1 MKTVWVG
8 GNITIVWIA
17 KYIEKRPVNFI
28 GASNTL
34 FYRWFRKIRYT
45 VAYSNTNICCS
56 ILRSVNSFF
65 PLLLTLFF
73 CTIQIYK
80 TLRMTR
86 AAVKVVEET
95 FQISPQPN
103 ISTTVRSPL
112 TIAVNELITWSKR
125 TCCLT
130 LSLTR
135 TPTNANA
142 AKHDKRI

>member
-17 KYIEKRPVNFI
+17 KYIEKRPVNYI
-28 GASNTL
+28 CASNT
-34 FYRWFRKIRYT
+34 FYRWSRKIRYT
-45 VAYSNTNICCS
+45 VAHSSTNICGS
-56 ILRSVNSFF
+56 ILQSVNSFF
-65 PLLLTLFF
+65 PLPLTLFF

-80 TLRMTR
+80 TLHMTR

-112 TIAVNELITWSKR
+112 TIAVNELIIWFKR

-142 AKHDKRI
+142 AKYDKRI